1 MLSGKVMLV
10 NSQCHRNSLNVRVN
24 RYVGDTDCG
33 NEMLNLANLY
43 SEAAKTCQ
51 ALTKSLLEIPI
62 VPGGTSG
69 TPCIGQPVVKN
80 SDSASGDITFDRTG
94 SAITRA
100 VAATPCNRGLS

>member
-1 MLSGKVMLV
+1 MLSGKVILV
-10 NSQCHRNSLNVRVN
+10 NSQCHRDSLNVRVN

-33 NEMLNLANLY
+33 NEMLYLANPY

-62 VPGGTSG
+62 VPAGTSG
-69 TPCIGQPVVKN
+69 TTRIGQPVFKN
-80 SDSASGDITFDRTG
+80 SDNASGEITLDKTG
-94 SAITRA
+94 SVIIRA

>member
-10 NSQCHRNSLNVRVN
+10 NSHCHRNSLNVRVN
-24 RYVGDTDCG
+24 RCGGNTDCG
-33 NEMLNLANLY
+33 NEMLYLANPY
-43 SEAAKTCQ
+43 SEASKTCQ
-51 ALTKSLLEIPI
+51 ALLKSLLEIPT

-69 TPCIGQPVVKN
+69 TTLTGQPVLKN
-80 SDSASGDITFDRTG
+80 SDNASGEITLDKTG